1 MAMKGLTQ
9 GCAGAGANGVAH
21 LGAPGALYRGGMRW
35 AGLGIA
41 AVVMACSTEPREG
54 GLSGGEGGTA
64 SAPTTGGSGSTGEV
78 SGTGSGSSGTT
89 AGDSSSSTGENLT
102 CECAPGTELV
112 YVISDAGEL
121 WSYDPAASTFA
132 LVGPVACG
140 GFRPFSMAIG
150 RDGRALLL
158 LLDDIPHAVVAKG
171 LFSVDINDPSDCQA
185 VPYTEGLFGVFGMS
199 FVDNPP
205 PSTCEQLFVH
215 SYSGQGPFAEGEGIG
230 MLGALDDDQALQVV
244 GTTDFDGAELA
255 GTSQGRLFSLAGTD
269 PVKLVQYDRES
280 AEAIESL
287 DVVGVNKTSASA
299 MAFYGGDFY
308 LFTEAGAPQ
317 CQPCMEELCASE
329 LGACDADPGCAEV
342 YECLLASGGDGFPGC
357 QGDIEGPGGPLRDCM
372 LGQCSDACAASYVV
386 SRVTHIDHDDSD
398 GRGQAISILPALAP
412 MRIVGAA
419 SSTCVP
425 VFVP

>member
-1 MAMKGLTQ
+1 MKGLTHSLR
-9 GCAGAGANGVAH
+9 GPGANGVAH
-21 LGAPGALYRGGMRW
+21 RTDAARGIVVDMRVV
-35 AGLGIA
+35 GL
-41 AVVMACSTEPREG
+41 AVVAVLAGCPAAPREDEVTG
-54 GLSGGEGGTA
+54 GGGEAGSS
-64 SAPTTGGSGSTGEV
+64 SAQTTGGSSTGEA
-78 SGTGSGSSGTT
+78 TGSGSAGSGT
-89 AGDSSSSTGENLT
+89 AADASSSSTGDNLS

-112 YVISDAGEL
+112 YVVSDDGEL
-121 WSYDPAASTFA
+121 WSYDPVAAEFA
-132 LVGPVACG
+132 LVGPLACG
-140 GFRPFSMAIG
+140 GFRPYSMAIG
-150 RDGRALLL
+150 RDGRARLL
-158 LLDDIPHAVVAKG
+158 LLDDIPHAVIAKG

-215 SYSGQGPFAEGEGIG
+215 SYSGQGPFAEGPGIG
-230 MLGALDDDQALQVV
+230 MLGALDDGGALQVI
-244 GTTDFDGAELA
+244 GSTDFDGAELA

-269 PVKLVQYDRES
+269 PVKLVEYDRES
-280 AEAIESL
+280 AEELDRL

-317 CQPCMEELCASE
+317 CQPCMEKQCGPELA
-329 LGACDADPGCAEV
+329 ACEADPDCGPV

-357 QGDIEGPGGPLRDCM
+357 EGDIKGPGGPLRDCM
-372 LGQCSDACAASYVV
+372 VGQCSDACAASEVV

-398 GRGQAISILPALAP
+398 GAGQAVSILESPAP
-412 MRIVGAA
+412 IRIVGAA

>member
-1 MAMKGLTQ
+1 MA
-9 GCAGAGANGVAH
+9 
-21 LGAPGALYRGGMRW
+21 
-35 AGLGIA
+35 A
-41 AVVMACSTEPREG
+41 ACTTEPRDG
-54 GLSGGEGGTA
+54 GLTGGGEGVTSSAESGEGSSSSGDA
-64 SAPTTGGSGSTGEV
+64 SA
-78 SGTGSGSSGTT
+78 SGTGS
-89 AGDSSSSTGENLT
+89 SSTGADASSTSSGGNLS

-112 YVISDAGEL
+112 YVISDEGEL
-121 WSYDPAASTFA
+121 WSYDPEASDFA
-132 LVGPVACG
+132 RVGPIACG

-158 LLDDIPHAVVAKG
+158 LLDDIPHAVIAKG

-205 PSTCEQLFVH
+205 PSTCEQMFVH
-215 SYSGQGPFAEGEGIG
+215 SYSGQGPFAEGDGIG
-230 MLGALDDDQALQVV
+230 MLGALDDDGALQVV
-244 GTTDFDGAELA
+244 GTTNFDGAELA
-255 GTSQGRLFSLAGTD
+255 GTSTGRLFSLAGTD
-269 PVKLVQYDRES
+269 PVKLVEYDRES
-280 AEAIESL
+280 AEEVDRL

-308 LFTEAGAPQ
+308 LFTEAGAPD
-317 CQPCMEELCASE
+317 CEPCMEKSCGSE
-329 LGACDADPGCAEV
+329 LAACEADPDCAAV

-357 QGDIEGPGGPLRDCM
+357 EGDIEGPGGPLRDCM
-372 LGQCSDACAASYVV
+372 LGQCSDACAASNVV

-398 GRGQAISILPALAP
+398 GQGQAVSILPSPAP
-412 MRIVGAA
+412 IRIVGAA

>member
-1 MAMKGLTQ
+1 ME
-9 GCAGAGANGVAH
+9 
-21 LGAPGALYRGGMRW
+21 GMRR
-35 AGLGIA
+35 AGLGIL
-41 AVVMACSTEPREG
+41 AVLAACSAEPREG
-54 GLSGGEGGTA
+54 GLSTAGGEGATS
-64 SAPTTGGSGSTGEV
+64 SAETSGGPGSTGEMSATGSGSTGTDAE
-78 SGTGSGSSGTT
+78 
-89 AGDSSSSTGENLT
+89 ASSSSTGENLS

-121 WSYDPAASTFA
+121 WSYDPVASAFA
-132 LVGPVACG
+132 LIGPVACG

-185 VPYTEGLFGVFGMS
+185 VPYTEGLFGAFGMS

-230 MLGALDDDQALQVV
+230 MLGALDGDQALQVV

-269 PVKLVQYDRES
+269 PVKLVEYDRES
-280 AEAIESL
+280 AQALESL

-308 LFTEAGAPQ
+308 LFTEAGAPD
-317 CQPCMEELCASE
+317 CQPCMEKLCGSE
-329 LGACDADPGCAEV
+329 LAACEADPDCAPV
-342 YECLLASGGDGFPGC
+342 YECLLASGGDGFPRC
-357 QGDIEGPGGPLRDCM
+357 EGDIKGPGGPLRECM
-372 LGQCSDACAASYVV
+372 IGQCSDACAASNVV

-398 GRGQAISILPALAP
+398 GEGQAVSVLSTPAP
-412 MRIVGAA
+412 IRIVGAA